1 MTFGHI
7 TKIIVAW
14 FYHPAAIPGMH
25 GLCKSRH
32 NGKIFVQNFL
42 RAAHHF
48 RESYPVTTLCAMLPM
63 QHALVCPGSLWFYTR
78 WKHLMTSFCLPDGH
92 TQALLLNTFYSLK
105 KCLSFLLHPVTV
117 RALYSLFKKKV
128 CHVDPIHF
136 EFHFRI
142 ARKKYLFEKGGT
154 DPGRRRD
161 PLISSNL
168 LLHREQRLREVK

>member
-42 RAAHHF
+42 RAVHHF
-48 RESYPVTTLCAMLPM
+48 RESYPVTTLCEMLPM

-92 TQALLLNTFYSLK
+92 IQALLLNTFYSLK

-117 RALYSLFKKKV
+117 RVLYSLFKKKYV
-128 CHVDPIHF
+128 MLIPFTLNFISELPEKNICLKRGALTLGGAEIH
-136 EFHFRI
+136 
-142 ARKKYLFEKGGT
+142 
-154 DPGRRRD
+154 
-161 PLISSNL
+161 
-168 LLHREQRLREVK
+168 